1 MSDIYNLLN
10 NAANEK
16 VEEKPRIPPEEYAK
30 QKQQKR
36 QNLYDMAEKQTHE
49 VVSSPQNLSELFRNA
64 IKIWLYCYQY
74 TLGHGTMSTSN
85 TVKR

>member
-10 NAANEK
+10 NATDEK

-49 VVSSPQNLSELFRNA
+49 VVSSPIHSWSWHNVHRQH
-64 IKIWLYCYQY
+64 C
-74 TLGHGTMSTSN
+74 
-85 TVKR
+85 

>member
-49 VVSSPQNLSELFRNA
+49 VVSSPQ
-64 IKIWLYCYQY
+64 I
-74 TLGHGTMSTSN
+74 
-85 TVKR
+85 